1 MDGVNH
7 SSKLK
12 RNMKYDVIV
21 VGGGP
26 GGLMAAKTA
35 AEDGLK
41 VVLIERRREIT
52 APARRTDNP
61 LSYFNFLSP
70 EVYLEPIMV
79 EVGTG
84 VRQVAGSRPKP
95 KTKLSFIVPGFSID
109 YTGPLVFYY
118 NYINVSPAGYQVY
131 GIKDELWGFYFSR
144 EILLANL
151 LSSVEKA
158 GAEVLTETLAIGA
171 ENVSDGVRVLVRSKS
186 GEQTLEG
193 RRIIAADG
201 FNSKIVD
208 SLGLNKDRPVLS
220 QGKSVSY
227 VLEGVEVEA
236 GFQDYCSWLSFNIPS
251 LSPSGIMLA
260 LYLEAGAMN
269 MKQLLGNP
277 EAALEGFM
285 KHKRYA
291 HWFRH
296 ARLVRKTG
304 VHIIQRAP
312 LKELAIG
319 NVLLVGDAFCMTGI
333 MGAIASGYQA
343 VKVIEKELNG
353 QEGYPEYKAWFYDAF
368 ASLAIQEHDK
378 ARIMHR
384 IFRKLCTDE
393 DVDYIYK
400 TLRNKVCHPAFV
412 VFENPEIVRD
422 RPELYGKLKKTIEDI
437 DKMTLTVMGAGYNS
451 EKTK

>member
-1 MDGVNH
+1 V
-7 SSKLK
+7 
-12 RNMKYDVIV
+12 KYDLIV

-26 GGLMAAKTA
+26 GGLMATKTA

-52 APARRTDNP
+52 APTTRTDNP

-84 VRQVAGSRPKP
+84 VRQVAGSRPRAKS
-95 KTKLSFIVPGFSID
+95 KLSFTVPGFSID
-109 YTGPLVFYY
+109 YTGPMVFCY

-131 GIKDELWGFYFSR
+131 GMKDELWGFYFSR
-144 EILLANL
+144 EILLADL
-151 LSSVEKA
+151 LASAEKA

-171 ENVSDGVRVLVRSKS
+171 ENTPDGVRVLVRRKS

-193 RRIIAADG
+193 KKLIAADG
-201 FNSKIVD
+201 INSKIVD

-220 QGKSVSY
+220 QGKSMGY

-236 GFQDYCSWLSFNIPS
+236 GFLDHCSWLSFNIPS
-251 LSPSGIMLA
+251 LSPSGVMLA
-260 LYLEAGAMN
+260 PYLEACAMN

-277 EAALEGFM
+277 EAALDGFM
-285 KHKRYA
+285 KNERYGN
-291 HWFRH
+291 WFRH
-296 ARLVRKTG
+296 ARLVRKNG
-304 VHIIQRAP
+304 VHIAQRAP
-312 LKELAIG
+312 LNELAFG
-319 NVLLVGDAFCMTGI
+319 NVLLVGDAFCMSGI

-343 VKVIEKELNG
+343 VKAMVKELNS
-353 QEGYPEYKAWFYDAF
+353 QEGYPEYKAWFYNAF
-368 ASLAIQEHDK
+368 ASLAIQEHDRT
-378 ARIMHR
+378 RIMHR
-384 IFRKLCTDE
+384 LFRNLCTDE

-400 TLRNKVCHPAFV
+400 TLQDKVCHPAFV

-422 RPELYGKLKKTIEDI
+422 RPELYGKLKQTIEDI
-437 DKMTLTVMGAGYNS
+437 DKMTLTVLGAGYS
-451 EKTK
+451 PRKSK

>member
-1 MDGVNH
+1 
-7 SSKLK
+7 
-12 RNMKYDVIV
+12 MKYDLIV

-35 AEDGLK
+35 AEDGLR
-41 VVLIERRREIT
+41 VVLIERKREIT
-52 APARRTDNP
+52 APTRRTDNP
-61 LSYFNFLSP
+61 LSYFNFLTP

-84 VRQVAGSRPKP
+84 VRQVAGSRPRP
-95 KTKLSFIVPGFSID
+95 RTRLSFTAPGFSID

-131 GIKDELWGFYFSR
+131 GIKDEMWGFYFSR
-144 EILLANL
+144 EILLADL

-158 GAEVLTETLAIGA
+158 GGEVLTETLAIGA
-171 ENVSDGVRVLVRSKS
+171 GNTSDGVRVLVRSKA

-193 RRIIAADG
+193 GKLIAADG
-201 FNSKIVD
+201 LNSKIVD
-208 SLGLNKDRPVLS
+208 SLGLNRDRPALS
-220 QGKSVSY
+220 RGKTVSY

-236 GFQDYCSWLSFNIPS
+236 DFQDHCSWLSFTIPS

-269 MKQLLGNP
+269 MKQLMGNP

-291 HWFRH
+291 PWFRN
-296 ARLVRKTG
+296 ARLGRKTG
-304 VHIIQRAP
+304 VSITQRTP
-312 LKELAIG
+312 LKEPAFG
-319 NVLLVGDAFCMTGI
+319 NVLLVGDTFSMSGI

-343 VKVIEKELNG
+343 VKAIVKEPG
-353 QEGYPEYKAWFYDAF
+353 GREGYPGYKAWLYDAF
-368 ASLAIQEHDK
+368 ASLAIQEHDQT
-378 ARIMHR
+378 RIMHR
-384 IFRKLCTDE
+384 LFKSLCTDE

-400 TLRNKVCHPAFV
+400 TFQNEVCHPAFV
-412 VFENPEIVRD
+412 VFKNPEIVKD
-422 RPELYGKLKKTIEDI
+422 RSELYHKLKKAIEDI
-437 DKMTLTVMGAGYNS
+437 DRMTLTAFGADYSS
-451 EKTK
+451 EKESFH